1 MYINVNEELDTGT
14 IDQAEGTTGIG
25 GEIIGGRARYFAKL
39 LLPTFGNIGTTL
51 KQQQKDFD
59 PIIRR
64 LNKVNLRV
72 LDKFGLQVD
81 NDFCDFDMNIKV
93 T

>member
-1 MYINVNEELDTGT
+1 M
-14 IDQAEGTTGIG
+14 
-25 GEIIGGRARYFAKL
+25 

-64 LNKVNLRV
+64 LTKVNLRV
-72 LDKFGLQVD
+72 LDKFGQQVD
-81 NDFCDFDMNIKV
+81 ND
-93 T
+93 